1 MQDKESVWIDVSQL
15 RRGLFVQLDLGWM
28 DHPFPKGS
36 FRIASEE
43 QIDRIRALGLSQ
55 VRYFPAQSDA
65 DAVAPVDAV
74 IGIELNGPSASG
86 LDGLDGGTGQ
96 ADGQAAAT
104 ATATATAI
112 APSRALPAG
121 FTMLPPVDRAAPLP
135 EATVDEA
142 GILRAQ
148 RREKL
153 SAQQRSLQVCER
165 SFNEAMRQFRRVAE
179 QASSKPIAAREQS
192 EVLVAGCVNDI
203 LADGESAIRLL
214 SETMG
219 DRSAEHP
226 VNVMV
231 ISLLLGKALGLPAA
245 EMHTLGVA
253 ALVHDLGKAQLPERM
268 RYADPSFSETEQQC
282 YREHVGHSLMV
293 AQRMALSDEVR
304 LAVAQHH
311 EMMDGTGFPGQ
322 LRGDGISAAGKILA
336 LVNYYDNLCNPAR
349 LVNALTPHEAL
360 SLIFAQMKPRFD
372 SLTLGAFI
380 RMMGVYP
387 PGSVVQLANEGFAM
401 VVSVNS
407 SRPLKPR
414 VIVHDT
420 SVPREEALIVDLE
433 DAPALGIR
441 RSMKPSQLPRAALEY
456 LSPRP
461 RTCYYYERA
470 FGADRSGQHA

>member
-1 MQDKESVWIDVSQL
+1 MWIDVAQL

-36 FRIASEE
+36 FRIVSEE
-43 QIDRIRALGLSQ
+43 QINTIRSLGLSQ

-65 DAVAPVDAV
+65 AAVTPHEAFQVGDAPAGLSPAVTSEAVADELAPV
-74 IGIELNGPSASG
+74 
-86 LDGLDGGTGQ
+86 
-96 ADGQAAAT
+96 AT
-104 ATATATAI
+104 A
-112 APSRALPAG
+112 
-121 FTMLPPVDRAAPLP
+121 AAPL
-135 EATVDEA
+135 DEVA
-142 GILRAQ
+142 QARAQ

-153 SAQQRSLQVCER
+153 NAQQRSLQVCER
-165 SFNEAMRQFRRVAE
+165 RFTEAMRQFRRIAE
-179 QASSKPIAAREQS
+179 QAGSKPAAAREQS
-192 EVLVAGCVNDI
+192 QALVGGCVNDI
-203 LADGESAIRLL
+203 LGDGESAIRLL

-231 ISLLLGKALGLPAA
+231 ISLLLGKALGLPTGELHA
-245 EMHTLGVA
+245 LGVA
-253 ALVHDLGKAQLPERM
+253 ALVHDLGKSQLPERM
-268 RYADPSFSETEQQC
+268 RYADPGFSDSELQF
-282 YREHVGHSLMV
+282 YREHVQHSLQIG
-293 AQRMALSDEVR
+293 QRMDLPPDVLS
-304 LAVAQHH
+304 AIAQHH
-311 EMMDGTGFPGQ
+311 EMVDGSGFPAQ
-322 LRGDGISAAGKILA
+322 LRGDRMLAASKILA
-336 LVNYYDNLCNPAR
+336 LVNHYDNLCNPAR

-387 PGSVVQLANEGFAM
+387 PGSVVQLANDGFAI

-407 SRPLKPR
+407 ARPLKPR
-414 VIVHDT
+414 VIVHDV

-441 RSMKPSQLPRAALEY
+441 RSMKPSQLPRAALDY

-461 RTCYYYERA
+461 RVCYYYERA
-470 FGADRSGQHA
+470 AGADRSGQHT

>member
-1 MQDKESVWIDVSQL
+1 MSPNRVIMFRWPCAQFLFHLMQDKESVWIDVSQL

-43 QIDRIRALGLSQ
+43 QIQRIRSLGLSQ

-65 DAVAPVDAV
+65 DALLGGDAAPESDVPFGADGPLALPPPQVDAA
-74 IGIELNGPSASG
+74 GQDTG
-86 LDGLDGGTGQ
+86 LSVPQAVLD
-96 ADGQAAAT
+96 DAAVFK
-104 ATATATAI
+104 
-112 APSRALPAG
+112 S
-121 FTMLPPVDRAAPLP
+121 
-135 EATVDEA
+135 E
-142 GILRAQ
+142 

-153 SAQQRSLQVCER
+153 NAQQRSLQICER
-165 SFNEAMRQFRRVAE
+165 RFNEAMRQFRRVAE
-179 QASSKPIAAREQS
+179 QASSKPVAAREQS
-192 EVLVAGCVNDI
+192 EALVSGCVNDI
-203 LADGESAIRLL
+203 LGDGESAIRLL

-231 ISLLLGKALGLPAA
+231 ISLLLGKALGLPVAD
-245 EMHTLGVA
+245 MHTLGVA

-268 RYADPSFSETEQQC
+268 RYADPSFTDTEQQC
-282 YREHVGHSLMV
+282 YREHVDHSLAV
-293 AQRMALSDEVR
+293 AQRMQVPQAVLS
-304 LAVAQHH
+304 AVAEHH
-311 EMMDGTGFPGQ
+311 EMIDGSGFPGH
-322 LRGDGISAAGKILA
+322 LRGDRISPAGKILA
-336 LVNYYDNLCNPAR
+336 LVNHYDNLCNPAR
-349 LVNALTPHEAL
+349 MVNALTPHEAL

-387 PGSVVQLANEGFAM
+387 PGSVVQLANEGFAI

-407 SRPLKPR
+407 ARPLKPR
-414 VIVHDT
+414 VIVHDV

>member
-43 QIDRIRALGLSQ
+43 QINRIRSLGLSQ

-65 DAVAPVDAV
+65 DALPGGDAAPELDASE
-74 IGIELNGPSASG
+74 GFDGRGDATTQPAETASDEAVPLAETL
-86 LDGLDGGTGQ
+86 LDE
-96 ADGQAAAT
+96 AAAFK
-104 ATATATAI
+104 
-112 APSRALPAG
+112 SL
-121 FTMLPPVDRAAPLP
+121 
-135 EATVDEA
+135 
-142 GILRAQ
+142 

-153 SAQQRSLQVCER
+153 NAQQRSLQVCER
-165 SFNEAMRQFRRVAE
+165 RFNEAMRQFRRVAD
-179 QASSKPIAAREQS
+179 QASSKPAAAREQS
-192 EVLVAGCVNDI
+192 EALVGGCVNDI
-203 LADGESAIRLL
+203 LGDGESAIRLL

-231 ISLLLGKALGLPAA
+231 ISLLLGKALGLPAT

-268 RYADPSFSETEQQC
+268 RYADPNFTETEQQC
-282 YREHVGHSLMV
+282 YREHVAHSL
-293 AQRMALSDEVR
+293 ATGQRMQLPQPV
-304 LAVAQHH
+304 LTAVAEHH
-311 EMMDGTGFPGQ
+311 EMMDGTGFPSHV
-322 LRGDGISAAGKILA
+322 RGERLSAPGKILA
-336 LVNYYDNLCNPAR
+336 LVNHYDNLCNPAR
-349 LVNALTPHEAL
+349 MVNALTPHEAL

-372 SLTLGAFI
+372 SVTLGAFI

-387 PGSVVQLANEGFAM
+387 PGSVVQLANEGFAI

-407 SRPLKPR
+407 ARPLKPR
-414 VIVHDT
+414 VIVHDVN
-420 SVPREEALIVDLE
+420 VPRDEALIVDLE
-433 DAPALGIR
+433 DAPAMGIR

-470 FGADRSGQHA
+470 FGADRSGQQA